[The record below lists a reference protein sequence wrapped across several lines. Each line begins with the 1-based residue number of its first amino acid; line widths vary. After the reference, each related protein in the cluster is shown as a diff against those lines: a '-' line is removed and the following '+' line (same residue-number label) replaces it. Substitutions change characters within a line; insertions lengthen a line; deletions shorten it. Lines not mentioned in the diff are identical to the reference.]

1 MDIFSK
7 EKRSEIMALV
17 KSKDTKIENIVRKY
31 LFSQGFRYKKN
42 VAELPGR
49 PDIVLPKYKTVIF
62 VHGCFWHGHQGCK
75 RSTIPKT
82 RTDFWL
88 EKINGNIKR
97 DNKNIEQLKSMGWNV
112 VIVWQCELQKNFNER
127 VQQLVREIKDY
138 K

>member
-49 PDIVLPKYKTVIF
+49 PDIVLPKYKTA
-62 VHGCFWHGHQGCK
+62 
-75 RSTIPKT
+75 
-82 RTDFWL
+82 
-88 EKINGNIKR
+88 
-97 DNKNIEQLKSMGWNV
+97 
-112 VIVWQCELQKNFNER
+112 
-127 VQQLVREIKDY
+127 
-138 K
+138 